1 MVTGKVGDY
10 LRSIM
15 TDNLKECYYCGTTE
29 GVELH
34 HAIHGKIGR
43 KLAIQY
49 HLTVGL
55 CENCHRG
62 KYGVHGKYGYE
73 KDLKLKSEA
82 QNAWEKRRIRKNKST
97 PKEARQ
103 EWLDIFGIDYIKEF
117 TDYVDECKKDFI
129 TEEEEERIFE
139 EMYKIEGKNYNIS
152 KVIN

>member
-1 MVTGKVGDY
+1 M
-10 LRSIM
+10 RSIM
-15 TDNLKECYYCGTTE
+15 TDNLKVCYYCGATE

-73 KDLKLKSEA
+73 KDLKLKAEA
-82 QNAWEKRRIRKNKST
+82 QEAWESRRIRKGKSA
-97 PKEARQ
+97 PENVKQ
-103 EWLDIFGIDYIKEF
+103 EWVEIFGVDYIKEF
-117 TDYVDECKKDFI
+117 EDYIQECKRDFI
-129 TEEEEERIFE
+129 TEEKEEEILREI
-139 EMYKIEGKNYNIS
+139 YKEKEYENI
-152 KVIN
+152 

>member
-1 MVTGKVGDY
+1 MVNRNKKGGDY

-15 TDNLKECYYCGTTE
+15 TDNLKVCYYCGATE

-73 KDLKLKSEA
+73 KDLKLKAEA
-82 QNAWEKRRIRKNKST
+82 QEAWESRRIRKGKST
-97 PKEARQ
+97 PENVKQ
-103 EWLDIFGIDYIKEF
+103 EWVEIFGVDYIKEF
-117 TDYVDECKKDFI
+117 EDYIQECKRDFI
-129 TEEEEERIFE
+129 TEEKEEEILREI
-139 EMYKIEGKNYNIS
+139 YKEKEYENI
-152 KVIN
+152 

>member
-1 MVTGKVGDY
+1 MVNRNKKGGDY

-15 TDNLKECYYCGTTE
+15 TDNLKVCYYCGTTE

-55 CENCHRG
+55 CEKCHRG

-73 KDLKLKSEA
+73 KDLKLKAEA
-82 QNAWEKRRIRKNKST
+82 QEAWENRRVRKGKSK
-97 PKEARQ
+97 PEIVRQ
-103 EWLDIFGIDYIKEF
+103 EWLNIFGIDYIKEF
-117 TDYVDECKKDFI
+117 TDFIDECERDFI
-129 TEEEEERIFE
+129 TEEEEERILE
-139 EMYKIEGKNYNIS
+139 ELHKGEN
-152 KVIN
+152 